1 MEFAQNRSMRHV
13 LLLALFC
20 VLNARAQP
28 VTNAVDPAAAEKLA
42 KFGKR
47 GVRVH
52 DPSTIVRD
60 KDEYWLFFTGRGIPS
75 YRSKDL
81 LTWTNGPRVFTN
93 SVPWVQ
99 EAVPNNRGGLD
110 FWAPDAIKV
119 NGRFLVYFSAS
130 TFGKN
135 TSAIGL
141 ASNKTLD
148 PDSPDYLWKDEG
160 IVVQSAST
168 NNFNT
173 IDPSVTLDQAGGLWL
188 CFGSFWSGIKLIE
201 LDSSTGKRIRAD
213 SPMYSLA
220 RNESIEAP
228 FIYFHDGFYYLFV
241 NWGRC
246 CRGANST
253 YNMRIGRAQKITGPY
268 LDKDGKD
275 MADGG
280 GSLLLESDGPF
291 IGPGHAGILKE
302 GERYW
307 MSMHYY
313 DATQHGMS
321 TLAIRPLIWG
331 NDGWPVVKE
340 ND

>member
-1 MEFAQNRSMRHV
+1 MRQFIFFFAFTH
-13 LLLALFC
+13 LCLA
-20 VLNARAQP
+20 NAQP
-28 VTNAVDPAAAEKLA
+28 AANAPDPAATERLA
-42 KFGKR
+42 KLGKR

-60 KDEYWLFFTGRGIPS
+60 KDEYWLFFTGRGTPS

-81 LTWTNGPRVFTN
+81 LTWTNGPLTFTN
-93 SVPWVQ
+93 TIPWVR
-99 EAVPNNRGGLD
+99 EAVPNNRSGLD

-119 NGRFLVYFSAS
+119 GSRFLLYYSVS

-148 PDSPDYLWKDEG
+148 PDSSDYAWKDEG
-160 IVVQSAST
+160 IVVQSVST

-173 IDPSVTLDQAGGLWL
+173 IDPSVTLDKDGGLWL
-188 CFGSFWSGIKLIE
+188 SFGSFWSGIKLIQ
-201 LDSSTGKRIRAD
+201 LDPATGKRIKPD

-220 RNESIEAP
+220 KNESIEAP
-228 FIYFHDGFYYLFV
+228 FIYFHDGYYYLIV

-253 YNMRIGRAQKITGPY
+253 YNMRIGRSQKITGPY
-268 LDKDGKD
+268 QDKDGKD
-275 MADGG
+275 MAEGG
-280 GSLLLESDGPF
+280 GSLLLDSDGPF

-302 GERYW
+302 GDRFW

-313 DATQHGMS
+313 DATQRGMS
-321 TLAIRPLIWG
+321 TLAIRPLGWEK
-331 NDGWPVVKE
+331 DGWPIVKE